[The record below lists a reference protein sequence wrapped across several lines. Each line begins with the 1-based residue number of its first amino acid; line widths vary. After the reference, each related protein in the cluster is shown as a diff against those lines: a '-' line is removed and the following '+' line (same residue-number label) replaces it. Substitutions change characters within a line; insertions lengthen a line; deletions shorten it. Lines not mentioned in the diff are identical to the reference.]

1 MKNKVLGLLIL
12 IPLLTLSCIRIVLP
26 EETLKGKSFC
36 DSCRIITGELY
47 FKWQWEDHNDKY
59 LDSVISIIDY
69 ALPKCDDEH
78 SKYKMSLLKLS
89 SLCAKNEY
97 NRAFDFFDSISFN
110 DYEYL
115 YYKQVI
121 FNRIHAMERQ
131 SVEDITGR
139 NLYLQN
145 TIDLI
150 HDYLSEN
157 KQVVDSVWLNQNEAI
172 HDSLWL
178 ATLQYYHY
186 FSILKGYKNAIK
198 ELDSLYYNHLINEYC
213 YERLVNESENAQLK
227 WFLGI

>member
-26 EETLKGKSFC
+26 EDSLNGKNFC
-36 DSCRIITGELY
+36 DSCRTKTGELF
-47 FKWQWEDHNDKY
+47 FKWQWEDRNDKY
-59 LDSVISIIDY
+59 LDSIISIIDY
-69 ALPKCDDEH
+69 ALPKCDDEY

-97 NRAFDFFDSISFN
+97 DRAFDFFDSINFK

-131 SVEDITGR
+131 SVEDIPGR

-145 TIDLI
+145 SIDLI

-157 KQVVDSVWLNQNEAI
+157 KLDVNSVWLYQEEMT
-172 HDSLWL
+172 HDSLWI

-186 FSILKGYKNAIK
+186 FSILKGYEDAVK
-198 ELDSLYYNHLINEYC
+198 ELDSLYINRLMNEYC
-213 YERLVNESENAQLK
+213 YKRLVNESENAQLK